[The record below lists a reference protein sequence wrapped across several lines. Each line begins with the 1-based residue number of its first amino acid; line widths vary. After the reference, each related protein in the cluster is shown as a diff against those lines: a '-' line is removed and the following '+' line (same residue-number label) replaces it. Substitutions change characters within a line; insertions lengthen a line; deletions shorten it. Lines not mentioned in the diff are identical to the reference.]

1 LIAQELTI
9 GHTEYAPLPNIKPT
23 QYVQKT
29 YMANLLSQI
38 ARANAPVLS
47 NLQLSQKHTLPI
59 PLQSNISL
67 DRLADLGARDPDIA
81 WPIFQALWTE
91 LTTPT
96 TETSQ
101 RPPILLALDGL
112 GHVMTTTKY
121 RDPDFNPIHA
131 HDLAIVRHFTDH
143 LSGARSLPNGG
154 LVIAAASHSNNPAIP
169 SLALALR
176 QMEARASGID
186 EVPERQP
193 YGSYDERVFTSLEGV
208 TATKLRGLTKEE
220 AHGLMD
226 YYARSGVLRQTVTE
240 ALVSEKWTLS
250 GGGIVGE
257 LERAAV
263 KMRS

>member
-1 LIAQELTI
+1 
-9 GHTEYAPLPNIKPT
+9 
-23 QYVQKT
+23 
-29 YMANLLSQI
+29 MANLLGQI
-38 ARANAPVLS
+38 GRANASVLS
-47 NLQLSQKHTLPI
+47 SLQLSQKHTLPI

-91 LTTPT
+91 LTASS
-96 TETSQ
+96 TETSK

-112 GHVMTTTKY
+112 GHAMTTTKY

-131 HDLAIVRHFTDH
+131 HDLTIIKHFIDH

-154 LVIAAASHSNNPAIP
+154 MVIAAASQSNNPGIP
-169 SLALALR
+169 SLTFALS
-176 QMEARASGID
+176 QMEARASGTS
-186 EVPERQP
+186 EVPERNAFQ
-193 YGSYDERVFTSLEGV
+193 SYDERVLKSLEGV
-208 TATKLRGLTKEE
+208 TAQKLRGLTKEE

-226 YYARSGVLRQTVTE
+226 YYAKSGILRQTVTE
-240 ALVSEKWTLS
+240 ALVTEKWMLA